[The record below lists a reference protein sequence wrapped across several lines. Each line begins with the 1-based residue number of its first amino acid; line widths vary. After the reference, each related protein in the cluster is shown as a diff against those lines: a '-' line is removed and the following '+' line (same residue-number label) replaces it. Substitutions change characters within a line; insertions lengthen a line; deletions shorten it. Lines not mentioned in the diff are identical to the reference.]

1 MTDEASDTQRFFRWT
16 RWGPVHISWRRDS
29 IAATVGDV
37 TVTMD
42 TTDRRP
48 TREQQQHP
56 FHDLF
61 ADGVPIALDG
71 RHVATVTS
79 VPKGPVGLVRRQRHE
94 ITGDPGFVLPGMHF
108 TNRAL
113 PTLLTLRCDAGTLV
127 SSRRW
132 ASPLNMA
139 VAEWSLVREYDV
151 VPPRVARDTR
161 PEHIA
166 LWMVMSQ
173 KQAS

>member
-1 MTDEASDTQRFFRWT
+1 VTDEVSHTQRFFRWT
-16 RWGPVHISWRRDS
+16 SWGPVHIARRRDG
-29 IAATVGDV
+29 IDATVGDV

-48 TREQQQHP
+48 VREQQENR

-61 ADGVPIALDG
+61 AGGVPIALDG

-79 VPKGPVGLVRRQRHE
+79 TPKSSVGLVRRQRHE
-94 ITGDPGFVLPGMHF
+94 ITGDPDFVLPGMHF

-113 PTLLTLRCDAGTLV
+113 PALLTLRCDAGTLV

-132 ASPLNMA
+132 ASPVNMA
-139 VAEWSLVREYDV
+139 ATEWAFGREYDV
-151 VPPRVARDTR
+151 IAPRVARATR

>member
-1 MTDEASDTQRFFRWT
+1 MTEVSHTQRFFRWT
-16 RWGPVHISWRRDS
+16 RWGPVHIARRRDA
-29 IAATVGDV
+29 IDATIGDV

-42 TTDRRP
+42 ITDRRP
-48 TREQQQHP
+48 VREQQESR

-61 ADGVPIALDG
+61 ADGVPIALNG
-71 RHVATVTS
+71 RQVATVSS
-79 VPKGPVGLVRRQRHE
+79 VPNGPVGLLRRQRHE
-94 ITGDPGFVLPGMHF
+94 ITGDPSFVLPGMHF

-132 ASPLNMA
+132 ASPINMA
-139 VAEWSLVREYDV
+139 VAEWSFVREYDIIA
-151 VPPRVARDTR
+151 PRVARDTR

-173 KQAS
+173 KQSW